1 MAINLRQTS
10 ADPTGKASALT
21 HQEMNNN
28 LKSFYQSSSLSG
40 STLELHTVADTHSI
54 DLSSLGGGSSV
65 DISDLNTFSGSAES
79 RLDSI
84 EAVTSSYLT
93 PADTGSLYLSSSV
106 DQNRITFNQGN
117 GSTHTIVI
125 ETGSA
130 DDSITYFT
138 ESISGNTATWNTS
151 FEDMCITSATNRI
164 RIGGSMTGN
173 VHTGLGTIV
182 LGGTMST
189 QGYVS
194 ATDSLAG
201 QNTGTQI
208 VGSSN
213 IVLGNYSGFMSTHHS
228 TMIGVS
234 YGNHYGTA
242 NTFMI
247 GGTAHRISGTACY
260 GGIVGGSG
268 NCNVGSQCSVAV
280 GGASNKL
287 INNNSGGIFG
297 GYQNEARDYYSTVVG
312 GRCNKVNSTSSNVTG
327 GCSNN
332 VTGDYSIALASK
344 KVTLEGEGT
353 LVFSP
358 NETAI
363 TETRSNIARFDV
375 TLLEVSGALSA
386 SGLSYPTADGTVGQA
401 IVTDG
406 SGVLSFA
413 TVSGGSGPTVDTGS
427 FYVSSSI
434 NGNSITYLQGD
445 GTTEVV
451 NIPVGGVDTGSFYVS
466 SSISGNSI
474 TYLQGDGTTEV
485 VNIPVGGVDTGSFYV
500 SSAVDRNVV
509 TFTQGDGSVESITIE
524 TGSADDVITEWVESS
539 SGGNSSWT
547 STTPIGILDSTSHT
561 LSIGTCNLV
570 SLSGDRSSILSGCK
584 NGVTANDSSVI
595 AGCCNIVSAACSG
608 ILAGKSNRVS
618 GAFSTV
624 VGGFDSKAKC
634 SYSTVLG
641 AGSST
646 ACANYTMIGASSG
659 ALIKDASIYS
669 TMLGTLN
676 SDIEGTSCHS
686 TILGSTN
693 ALVKDSLNS
702 TIIGGN
708 SNTINTSDYS
718 TSIGRDNHITNGSD
732 YSGIFAGFSN
742 RINGGMISVIIGG
755 SSNTVTGDR
764 SFLFGGSSITEAR
777 DRVARFGTDLVEVD
791 GHFSASGLLYP
802 TASGT
807 AGQVITTD
815 GNGVLSF
822 TTVGGGGASTL
833 LGLTDTDLTPTMDTG
848 SLLYWNGDKWVADPT
863 PRTLGIQD
871 SNTLIN
877 VATPNVQN
885 VILFEE
891 GEGLDIS
898 YGANTVTF
906 DIDLDWSSSY
916 VDVTQAS
923 SVWDAQ
929 GTGTHINAVL
939 QAKGTGAT
947 SAQVPDGTTVGGNLR
962 GGHATDF
969 QKLRSDANQVASGVG
984 SIILGGSC
992 NRAYGNHSTVL
1003 GGQENTA
1010 GGTFSTVLGGYQS
1023 CVGST
1028 GTYSTA
1034 LGNRAQVN
1042 AFGSF
1047 LFRDGSGTTPYTL
1060 TDNNTAAFIADKFY
1074 VEGTHE
1080 VSGSSFSS
1088 VGTPDSTATSPT
1100 TVSVT
1105 IDADDHNFFEL
1116 SLGTNT
1122 THTIGIAN
1130 GQPGQTLVIKTV
1142 QPSSG
1147 TVGLVSWSG
1156 TSNIK
1161 QAFDADNNVTA
1172 LNDAE
1177 DIFTLVS
1184 FGSDWYLNGI
1194 KRFS

>member
-21 HQEMNNN
+21 HQEMNDN

-182 LGGTMST
+182 IGGTMGA
-189 QGYVS
+189 QAYVS
-194 ATDSLAG
+194 ATDSLVA
-201 QNTGTQI
+201 QSSTQV
-208 VGSSN
+208 VGSRN

-234 YGNHYGTA
+234 YGNHYGTD

-247 GGTAHRISGTACY
+247 GGTAHRISGTSCY
-260 GGIVGGSG
+260 GGIVGGST
-268 NCNVGSQCSVAV
+268 NNNAGSQCSVVV
-280 GGASNKL
+280 GGACNKL
-287 INNNSGGIFG
+287 VNNNSGGIFG
-297 GYQNEARDYYSTVVG
+297 GFQNESRDYYSTVVG
-312 GRCNKVNSTSSNVTG
+312 GRCNKVDSTGSNITS
-327 GCSNN
+327 GCSNT

-344 KVTLEGEGT
+344 KTTLEGEGT

-434 NGNSITYLQGD
+434 
-445 GTTEVV
+445 
-451 NIPVGGVDTGSFYVS
+451 
-466 SSISGNSI
+466 SGNSI

-485 VNIPVGGVDTGSFYV
+485 VNIPAGGVDTGSFYV
-500 SSAVDRNVV
+500 SSSVDRNVV

-539 SGGNSSWT
+539 SGGKSSWT

-561 LSIGTCNLV
+561 LSIGTCNAV

-634 SYSTVLG
+634 SYNTILG

-659 ALIKDASIYS
+659 ALIKDASSNS
-669 TMLGTLN
+669 TILGTLN
-676 SDIEGTSCHS
+676 SAIEGTSCYS
-686 TILGSTN
+686 TILGSMN
-693 ALVKDSLNS
+693 GVVKDSLSS
-702 TIIGGN
+702 TIIGGS

-718 TSIGRDNHITNGSD
+718 ISIGRDNHLMNGSD
-732 YSGIFAGFSN
+732 YSGIFAGVSN
-742 RINGGMISVIIGG
+742 RINGGLISVMIGG
-755 SSNTVTGDR
+755 SSNNLIGDRSFLIGGTSNNLNGDR
-764 SFLFGGSSITEAR
+764 SFLFGGNTITETR
-777 DRVARFGTDLVEVD
+777 NSVARFGTDLVEVD

-848 SLLYWNGDKWVADPT
+848 SLLYWNGDKWVADNT
-863 PRTLGIQD
+863 PHTLGIQD

-877 VATPNVQN
+877 VATPNANN
-885 VILFEE
+885 VILFEH
-891 GEGLDIS
+891 GEGIDIS
-898 YGANTVTF
+898 YGTNTLTF

-916 VDVTQAS
+916 VDATQAS

-929 GTGTHINAVL
+929 GTGNHINAVL
-939 QAKGTGAT
+939 QAKGSGAT

-962 GGHATDF
+962 GGYATDF
-969 QKLRSDANQVASGVG
+969 QKLRSDANQVASGAN

-1047 LFRDGSGTTPYTL
+1047 LFRDGNGTTPYIL

-1105 IDADDHNFFEL
+1105 VDADDHNFFEL

-1147 TVGLVSWSG
+1147 TVGLVSWNG

-1161 QAFDADNNVTA
+1161 QAFDADNNVTT
-1172 LNDAE
+1172 LNNAE
-1177 DIFTLVS
+1177 DIFTLVR